1 MATSMEDLRILQSA
15 ERLGDEIW
23 NEVLKWDEHAK
34 RTVGEQ
40 LVRAADS
47 IGANIAESYGRYAYG
62 EKIQFL
68 LYARGSLFE
77 TKFWL
82 RRTMERNLV
91 TAEKVDELAQQLDL
105 LAKEVNGFIRSLRSQ
120 KSAGKGM
127 ASRDA

>member
-1 MATSMEDLRILQSA
+1 M
-15 ERLGDEIW
+15 
-23 NEVLKWDEHAK
+23 
-34 RTVGEQ
+34 RTV
-40 LVRAADS
+40 DS

-62 EKIQFL
+62 EKIRVL

-82 RRTMERNLV
+82 RRTMQRNLV
-91 TAEKVDELAQQLDL
+91 TAEKVDELAQQLDI
-105 LAKEVNGFIRSLRSQ
+105 LAKEANGFVRSLRSQ